1 MTIKEIAKQVQCKAI
16 YYLAFLRC
24 KDPDAVLPFKYR
36 FNNINSIFKPFSARF
51 GGKYRRKLNIFYAP
65 SHSCC
70 DFGIQEVV
78 ILPITNYK
86 KFNNIGRCLIDKD
99 KRIKSLKYIAF
110 TNRGYKNERI

>member
-1 MTIKEIAKQVQCKAI
+1 MTIKEITKQVRCKAI

-36 FNNINSIFKPFSARF
+36 FDNIHSIFKPFSARF

-65 SHSCC
+65 SNSCC

-86 KFNNIGRCLIDKD
+86 KFNIGRRLINKD
-99 KRIKSLKYIAF
+99 KRIKGLKYIAF